1 MTLHMLLQLP
11 ALLLAG
17 ALLASGLPPKIT
29 RSLAAYNAHGTSGL
43 FFVLLV
49 LSFWMIP
56 RALDEAVLT
65 PEVTLAKFS
74 SLLAAGAALQQSW
87 RPAGTIV
94 QLFFL
99 GNWAAMSATIG
110 QIGRASGRERV
121 SQYV

>member
-1 MTLHMLLQLP
+1 
-11 ALLLAG
+11 
-17 ALLASGLPPKIT
+17 
-29 RSLAAYNAHGTSGL
+29 
-43 FFVLLV
+43 
-49 LSFWMIP
+49 MIP

-99 GNWAAMSATIG
+99 GNWAAMSATVGLLSQQVQTRLCNLYLIG
-110 QIGRASGRERV
+110 DQQINGEGLVMLAVLSSEEGRVGAEWVRRGSSEWGCA
-121 SQYV
+121 Y

>member
-1 MTLHMLLQLP
+1 M
-11 ALLLAG
+11 
-17 ALLASGLPPKIT
+17 
-29 RSLAAYNAHGTSGL
+29 
-43 FFVLLV
+43 
-49 LSFWMIP
+49 P

-110 QIGRASGRERV
+110 LLYQQVQNRLCNLYLLGDQQITGEGLVMLAVLVPVIWVASLRWQQPGV
-121 SQYV
+121 LSTMNGDL